1 MADGERQ
8 EDLRGA
14 GRDQPRGEE
23 RPELANVGSVGNRRR
38 CRNGGGGDD
47 ADGGGDER
55 ADLGIGTVTDA
66 PPHRDSERAEGHAGQ
81 RREKD
86 GGHRLGSGRGRFTDS
101 RGDNHFRDSFLESN
115 LDREYIAPMRR
126 RDHAQHM
133 LEQWRREAPELDRS
147 PFGVVGRISRLAQL
161 LQGEL
166 EPIFAAHGV
175 NGGEFDV
182 LAALRRAGRPY
193 RLTPT
198 ELSTALIVTSGGM
211 TKRLNGLERGGLIR
225 REPDPN
231 DRRSTAVSLTREG
244 KRLVEKILP
253 EHVAN
258 EQRLLEELSAKERA
272 ELAGL
277 LETLAIALGDDP
289 NAGTRGAAAR
299 RRRRR

>member
-1 MADGERQ
+1 
-8 EDLRGA
+8 
-14 GRDQPRGEE
+14 
-23 RPELANVGSVGNRRR
+23 
-38 CRNGGGGDD
+38 
-47 ADGGGDER
+47 
-55 ADLGIGTVTDA
+55 
-66 PPHRDSERAEGHAGQ
+66 
-81 RREKD
+81 
-86 GGHRLGSGRGRFTDS
+86 
-101 RGDNHFRDSFLESN
+101 
-115 LDREYIAPMRR
+115 
-126 RDHAQHM
+126 M